1 MSTDPESTAA
11 DPEARPAAEASE
23 PAPQPR
29 ERMPPLESRFLYID
43 VAARRAKQLR
53 RGALPRLDDFAPDPE
68 TGERPAAA
76 IKCER
81 IAMQEVDEGRI
92 VYELPDSDSPAE
104 APAEPPAEALAS
116 AEAAEASE

>member
-1 MSTDPESTAA
+1 MSTDPELTAA
-11 DPEARPAAEASE
+11 EPKARPAAEAPE

-53 RGALPRLDDFAPDPE
+53 RGARPRLDDFASDPE
-68 TGERPAAA
+68 TGARPAAA

-92 VYELPDSDSPAE
+92 VYELPDSDPPAE
-104 APAEPPAEALAS
+104 APAEPPAEPLA
-116 AEAAEASE
+116 AAEASE